1 MHANIFCLSQY
12 KSNMTNI
19 SICNAPWKK
28 SRRTPEVDS
37 IYLYGRNYRILLPL
51 WEGNFCIQFGE
62 FSTSCFSVKYFFFYN
77 HYILV
82 TKSKLYTSL
91 LKASS
96 WLWLFQMITETGTWS
111 KSVDFRIL
119 QSLNLVW
126 LRLHPSYDGVV
137 RNQPFCDKWAY
148 CWIRIFVV
156 ARMGDST
163 IRLVG

>member
-1 MHANIFCLSQY
+1 MQIYFVSH
-12 KSNMTNI
+12 NI
-19 SICNAPWKK
+19 S
-28 SRRTPEVDS
+28 RTWQ
-37 IYLYGRNYRILLPL
+37 IYLSAMHPEKNPVGHRKLIQFTFTDGIIVFCYHYEKAIFAYNLANSLLPV
-51 WEGNFCIQFGE
+51 
-62 FSTSCFSVKYFFFYN
+62 SVSSIFFFYN

-119 QSLNLVW
+119 QSLSLVW
-126 LRLHPSYDGVV
+126 LLLHPSYDGVI
-137 RNQPFCDKWAY
+137 RNFCDKWAY

-156 ARMGDST
+156 AGMGDST